1 MTLRPVREDDR
12 QLIEN
17 LFNLYRSDIS
27 PYCEGFDHLD
37 SDGFF
42 DYGVADEILP
52 FGDGVF
58 GYIILENAHPVG
70 FIMVTDERYALD
82 GCIWRFQELFLIRP
96 ARGRG
101 LATQAALKLMQDKP
115 GAWCLSVYKKNA
127 PARRFWEN
135 LINEHATPLWTAPGE
150 DDMLDI
156 AFQVK

>member
-42 DYGVADEILP
+42 DYGVAGEILP
-52 FGDGVF
+52 FGGGVF